1 MKKLF
6 FYLSFITLLLLVGC
20 ASSNLVKDKTFDEP
34 IKIAILP
41 FANETTDLASAELS
55 RLFFIIG
62 LKEKGYDV
70 VDMETT
76 DRILKENGIT
86 DGGQLNSISPT
97 ELQKK
102 LGTEGLLYG
111 SVIDAEYSTLGIVK
125 KKKATV
131 KIIVKQNEK
140 NVWQDQET
148 VKEGGLGNLANPLQG
163 LTEQVVDKT
172 FEKAFAKY
180 SGHPLEPLFEA
191 LIYKLQNK
199 MPGKRVE
206 KSGWNN

>member
-1 MKKLF
+1 MRKEM
-6 FYLSFITLLLLVGC
+6 FYLSLIMLLLLVSC
-20 ASSNLVKDKTFDEP
+20 ATSNLVKDKTFTKP

-41 FANETTDLASAELS
+41 FANETTDLASGELS

-62 LKEKGYDV
+62 MKEKGYDV

-111 SVIDAEYSTLGIVK
+111 TVIDAEYSTLGIVK

-131 KIIVKQNEK
+131 KIIVKQNDK
-140 NVWQDQET
+140 NVWEDQDT

-163 LTEQVVDKT
+163 LAEQVVDKT

-180 SGHPLEPLFEA
+180 SGHPLEPLFEQ

-206 KSGWNN
+206 ESGWN